1 MDFFFF
7 LKCLTLDFFFF
18 FLMWTIF
25 EVFIAFVII
34 LLLFYVFFFFFL
46 AMSMGES
53 ELLNQGLNLQPSHSV
68 WEGELLT
75 PGPSGKSP
83 MD

>member
-1 MDFFFF
+1 MD
-7 LKCLTLDFFFF
+7 FFF

-25 EVFIAFVII
+25 EVFIASVI
-34 LLLFYVFFFFFL
+34 LLLFYGFLGFFFL
-46 AMSMGES
+46 ALSMGES
-53 ELLNQGLNLQPSHSV
+53 ELLNQGLNPQPPHSV

-83 MD
+83 RD